1 MARWKTHQGTS
12 RIWWHRRVAL
22 FYLVDVVW
30 WIFWWEIVGKIVGIL
45 AMWRILLGYGDILG
59 ISLGML
65 LVVDIVW
72 RCNLTLKLED
82 SLNWV
87 PHSILLFK
95 IWIPFFQKLKW
106 PILRTTLL
114 GSGNVGG
121 VRLGKGMWWVGWE
134 WLGDGVIFIGQLY
147 PIVGKAPGFE
157 EGFLHWSRRCK
168 IMTCVIAW
176 PYMSGFLACT
186 VRVMDNRTKSK
197 SDQEWTCY
205 TPKRKPLVKSQ
216 NHRTWLSK
224 HPSSRIIWSWE
235 DMLKIF
241 WGATM
246 WHTWNDSGVP
256 WRFSQSWGFSSSG

>member
-147 PIVGKAPGFE
+147 PIVGFE
-157 EGFLHWSRRCK
+157 GRITVIPPRIFMDFLYSPWSILCARELFND
-168 IMTCVIAW
+168 
-176 PYMSGFLACT
+176 S
-186 VRVMDNRTKSK
+186 VRGIQLSQRLNGGTKHSHHICSSK
-197 SDQEWTCY
+197 S
-205 TPKRKPLVKSQ
+205 
-216 NHRTWLSK
+216 
-224 HPSSRIIWSWE
+224 
-235 DMLKIF
+235 
-241 WGATM
+241 
-246 WHTWNDSGVP
+246 WNDVKVV
-256 WRFSQSWGFSSSG
+256 

>member
-1 MARWKTHQGTS
+1 MARWRTHHGTS
-12 RIWWHRRVAL
+12 RIWWHWRVAL

-114 GSGNVGG
+114 GSGNVGD
-121 VRLGKGMWWVGWE
+121 VLLGKGMWWVGWE
-134 WLGDGVIFIGQLY
+134 WLGDGVIFIGQLL
-147 PIVGKAPGFE
+147 ALRE
-157 EGFLHWSRRCK
+157 ES
-168 IMTCVIAW
+168 
-176 PYMSGFLACT
+176 
-186 VRVMDNRTKSK
+186 
-197 SDQEWTCY
+197 
-205 TPKRKPLVKSQ
+205 
-216 NHRTWLSK
+216 
-224 HPSSRIIWSWE
+224 PSSRHVFSW
-235 DMLKIF
+235 IF
-241 WGATM
+241 CILPEASSAQENCSTTQSAASNFLNASTEEPSIATTFVHQKVGM
-246 WHTWNDSGVP
+246 M
-256 WRFSQSWGFSSSG
+256 

>member
-1 MARWKTHQGTS
+1 MFLGPSHFNRRNPLLPIQKGDSPSDPRSKAVSQRSAWQQQLPATKTHRADHGQRVKKHGGSPPKNGVPIATIATNDLDYAIGT
-12 RIWWHRRVAL
+12 
-22 FYLVDVVW
+22 
-30 WIFWWEIVGKIVGIL
+30 
-45 AMWRILLGYGDILG
+45 
-59 ISLGML
+59 
-65 LVVDIVW
+65 
-72 RCNLTLKLED
+72 
-82 SLNWV
+82 
-87 PHSILLFK
+87 
-95 IWIPFFQKLKW
+95 
-106 PILRTTLL
+106 
-114 GSGNVGG
+114 
-121 VRLGKGMWWVGWE
+121 
-134 WLGDGVIFIGQLY
+134 
-147 PIVGKAPGFE
+147 PIVGNAPGFE

-235 DMLKIF
+235 DMLKKF